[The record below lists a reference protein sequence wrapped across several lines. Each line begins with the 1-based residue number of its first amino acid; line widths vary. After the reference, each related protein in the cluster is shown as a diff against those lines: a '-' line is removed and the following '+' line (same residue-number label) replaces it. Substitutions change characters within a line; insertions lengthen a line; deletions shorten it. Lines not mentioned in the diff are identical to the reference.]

1 MPTGKKMPLD
11 AKPFKMVIVKQ
22 GIGEIVDAYIP
33 HWATCPGAEKFR
45 RKVVGGVGE
54 KNL

>member
-1 MPTGKKMPLD
+1 MPLD